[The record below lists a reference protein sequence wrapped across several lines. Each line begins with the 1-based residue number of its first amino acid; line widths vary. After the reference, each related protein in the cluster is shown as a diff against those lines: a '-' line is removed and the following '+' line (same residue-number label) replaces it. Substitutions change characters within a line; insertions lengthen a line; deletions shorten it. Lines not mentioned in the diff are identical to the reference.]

1 MHPPD
6 AEFAQCFLLKDFV
19 GYREFLLGF
28 HLTFQD
34 FIAFGFAYLT
44 NKEPSYKILF
54 MT

>member
-1 MHPPD
+1 MQNLHSR
-6 AEFAQCFLLKDFV
+6 CFLLKDFV

-28 HLTFQD
+28 HPTFQD

-44 NKEPSYKILF
+44 NKEPSYKIWF